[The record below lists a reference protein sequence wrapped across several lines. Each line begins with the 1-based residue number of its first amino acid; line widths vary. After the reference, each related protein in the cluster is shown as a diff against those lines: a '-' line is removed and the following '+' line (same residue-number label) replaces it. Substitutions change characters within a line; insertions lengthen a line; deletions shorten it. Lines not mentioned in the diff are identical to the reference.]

1 MRRRTHYRAALSKA
15 LPDLAELASG
25 QVVAG
30 PGYGILVLSAGQGM
44 VIEGGPREGGL
55 GAFEQLEEEQGEC
68 WAFGQQASTS

>member
-1 MRRRTHYRAALSKA
+1 MRRRTQYGAALSQA

-30 PGYGILVLSAGQGM
+30 PSYGVLVLSTGQGM
-44 VIEGGPREGGL
+44 VIEGGPQEEGL

-68 WAFGQQASTS
+68 